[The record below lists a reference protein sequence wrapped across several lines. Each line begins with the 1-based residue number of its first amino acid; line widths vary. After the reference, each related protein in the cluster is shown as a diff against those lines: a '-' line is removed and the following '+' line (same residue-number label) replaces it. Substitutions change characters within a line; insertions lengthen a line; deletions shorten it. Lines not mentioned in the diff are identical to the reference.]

1 MAIAQETPW
10 VVQHRPNPEARLRLF
25 CFPYAGG
32 NSTLYREWTVACSAD
47 VEIGAVELPGRGT
60 RQEEP
65 PLTQF
70 TEVVEAMTEAF
81 LPLTE
86 KDLALFGHSLGALIA
101 FEVARSLQ
109 RRCGR
114 PPVHLIVSGCRA
126 PHLPDDSPDICDVE
140 AMLTYIR
147 ALGGN
152 PNEEMITRRWP
163 LLQADFALRASY
175 RYRVEEG
182 PLSCPITAFWG
193 ERDSA
198 ASEADTSQWSVQTR
212 HTFVQYAFPGN
223 HFFVHQAQGLLLQ
236 RVNQC
241 LCSKTSAKG
250 ASHA

>member
-1 MAIAQETPW
+1 MAIVHETRW
-10 VVQHRPNPEARLRLF
+10 VVRHRPNPEARLRLL

-60 RQEEP
+60 RQGEP

-70 TEVVEAMTEAF
+70 AELVEAVTQAF
-81 LPLTE
+81 LPLTD

-101 FEVARSLQ
+101 FEVARCLQ

-114 PPVHLIVSGCRA
+114 PPVHLIVSGCCA
-126 PHLPDDSPDICDVE
+126 PHLPDDTPDICDVE
-140 AMLTYIR
+140 SLLTYIR

-152 PNEEMITRRWP
+152 PNEEMIRRRWP
-163 LLQADFALRASY
+163 LFQADFALRASY
-175 RYRVEEG
+175 RYRAEEG
-182 PLSCPITAFWG
+182 PLRCPITAFWG

-198 ASEADTSQWSVQTR
+198 AGEAETSQWSVQTR
-212 HTFVQYAFPGN
+212 QTFVQYAVPGN
-223 HFFVHQAQGLLLQ
+223 HFFVHQTQGLLFQ

-241 LCSKTSAKG
+241 LCSTTSAKG
-250 ASHA
+250 GT

>member
-1 MAIAQETPW
+1 MATTQETRW
-10 VVQHRPNPEARLRLF
+10 VVRHRPNPEARLRLF

-32 NSTLYREWTVACSAD
+32 NSTLYRGWTETCSPD

-60 RQEEP
+60 RQGEP

-70 TEVVEAMTEAF
+70 TELIDAVTQAL

-101 FEVARSLQ
+101 FEVARCLQ

-114 PPVHLIVSGCRA
+114 PPVHLIVSACRA
-126 PHLPDDSPDICDVE
+126 PHLPDDSPNIRDVE
-140 AMLTYIR
+140 TLLTYIR
-147 ALGGN
+147 ALGGI

-163 LLQADFALRASY
+163 LFQADFALRASY
-175 RYRVEEG
+175 RYRAEEG

-193 ERDSA
+193 ERDST

-212 HTFVQYAFPGN
+212 QTFVQYAFPGN
-223 HFFVHQAQGLLLQ
+223 HFFLHTAQRLLLQ

-241 LCSKTSAKG
+241 LCSNTSAKG
-250 ASHA
+250 GI